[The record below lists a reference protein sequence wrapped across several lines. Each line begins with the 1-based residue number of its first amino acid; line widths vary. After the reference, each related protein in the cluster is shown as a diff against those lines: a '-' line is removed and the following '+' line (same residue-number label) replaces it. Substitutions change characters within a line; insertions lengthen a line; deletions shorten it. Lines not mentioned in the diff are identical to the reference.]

1 MSKEVTLYAVNEEGE
16 IISAFLSSEKANV
29 TLEIKAPQKEVPL
42 ILEQVGEMPA
52 GISHYEMMASQP
64 TAVIIGS
71 PEQLT
76 NYSQLSVVIDISSI
90 SEKVQQSVTLKVA
103 EGMFVYPQQV
113 NVTITPVLIPT
124 AESTQDSTGES
135 TANSDATSATT
146 SETNTSESTT
156 SEKTDE
162 KPLSLAGVKESIDD
176 PE

>member
-1 MSKEVTLYAVNEEGE
+1 
-16 IISAFLSSEKANV
+16 
-29 TLEIKAPQKEVPL
+29 
-42 ILEQVGEMPA
+42 MPA

-71 PEQLT
+71 PEQLA
-76 NYSQLSVVIDISSI
+76 NYSQLSAVIDISSI

-156 SEKTDE
+156 REKTDE
-162 KPLSLAGVKESIDD
+162 KTLSLAGVKESVDA
-176 PE
+176 PEQETIPSEE